1 MLISLSSRNEPS
13 NADFQNYFSDTLIIP
28 AFSYIGLIN
37 ASFSQSNTDQLY
49 NVESPNNTFQLR
61 MSYLDITNDIIVPP
75 KLYTLEELA
84 IKLNALCSNI
94 STVWKIV
101 WQANPGANGNTIDL
115 YFYRSS
121 EYYGK
126 DGAINNPWS
135 INAND
140 TSKQGY
146 ITLGFGSPDDPPPT
160 FTPNL
165 FPTASVIAENDN
177 CDGWTAVN
185 PLQASY
191 IYSFFNTA
199 TYPYPA
205 NLPPLEKMYCEDFT
219 GSSRFTIMSANTP
232 VDYSFLPIA
241 IKTPGS
247 KPIYQPGDGDRYL
260 RVLNGTGTRHRLD
273 MIVNGQAG
281 PYILNQGPG
290 NSYEICIAPNS
301 DVDDLLNYNV
311 LFKTYGQANMTVYSL
326 PLDLTPNSG
335 LAWGTGQQ
343 PHHRAFN
350 VDFNDKINWQLNT
363 VLPNTPAL
371 WNSTNTF
378 KSHYGI
384 YAGTGS
390 SFGQTLFLTSA
401 PGGNVA
407 GPSDWGAAFNSTMP
421 NEGNIMM
428 RRCRYP
434 NQYFNQRIKIL
445 QNRIGATPTDLP
457 NASGIMSLVPTLYS
471 VGFAWTTNDD
481 NSAPANNIQCLFNFL
496 NFNTATNQIVFESQ
510 TADLTTDFLKI
521 GDGVTA
527 FGGFVENTTYMIG
540 VATQGTTSF
549 NIYIADS
556 TDWQTNNDTFKHTF
570 TLAGTSTQPLTYLGG
585 DSDPANV
592 YTPLSFNGVM
602 FDFNVSQVNAG
613 DERVYLQA
621 NPWNA
626 QFGERV
632 AGSLKNGSPTAQTN
646 DWYNISVKGGIYP
659 NPDTDA
665 GCLLPIDYKN
675 VGHLFER
682 NSTTPGGDANPSSY
696 RNIEFGNFNFQPL
709 LQIQAAERALD
720 APASTYDLDAD
731 LVGIHTIEDS
741 NLMDDLG
748 YGVDSLV
755 TIVGSQAIGAPLQPV
770 FPYNGLGNPPVALTP
785 TEEPIFDIGPSNVLN
800 VNIENL
806 SHRTYNGEVH
816 SITKSIM
823 TLPQNI
829 NEIKNGDQII
839 RSYESTTPRFV
850 ALNNSMDINLNQL
863 EVRICD
869 SGNVTEK
876 GLVGPTHLLVE
887 IKTKQEI
894 ADTF

>member
-13 NADFQNYFSDTLIIP
+13 NADFQNYFSDTMIIP

-49 NVESPNNTFQLR
+49 NVVAPNNTFQLR

-84 IKLNALCSNI
+84 IKLNALCSNV

-146 ITLGFGSPDDPPPT
+146 ITLGYGSPDDPPPT

-177 CDGWTAVN
+177 CDGWSAVN
-185 PLQASY
+185 PLQPSY

-219 GSSRFTIMSANTP
+219 GSSRFTIMSADCP

-241 IKTPGS
+241 IKTPGL
-247 KPIYQPGDGDRYL
+247 KPIYEPGDGDRYL

-273 MIVNGQAG
+273 MIVNGRAG
-281 PYILNQGPG
+281 SIPIPNQGPG

-301 DVDDLLNYNV
+301 DVTDLLNYNV

-326 PLDLTPNSG
+326 PLDLTPDPG
-335 LAWGTGQQ
+335 IIWGAGV
-343 PHHRAFN
+343 AVN

-384 YAGTGS
+384 YAGTGE
-390 SFGQTLFLTSA
+390 SFGQTKFLT
-401 PGGNVA
+401 A
-407 GPSDWGAAFNSTMP
+407 GPPVFSIQPSSWGAAFNSTMP
-421 NEGNIMM
+421 NEGNVMM
-428 RRCRYP
+428 KRCPAINNYH
-434 NQYFNQRIKIL
+434 NQRIKIL

-457 NASGIMSLVPTLYS
+457 NASGIMSLTPTLYS
-471 VGFAWTTNDD
+471 LGFAWTTNDD
-481 NSAPANNIQCLFNFL
+481 NSAPANDIQCLFNFL
-496 NFNTATNQIVFESQ
+496 NFNTATNQIEFESQ

-527 FGGFVENTTYMIG
+527 FGGFLENTKYMIG

-549 NIYIADS
+549 NVYIADS
-556 TDWQTNNDTFKHTF
+556 TD
-570 TLAGTSTQPLTYLGG
+570 
-585 DSDPANV
+585 
-592 YTPLSFNGVM
+592 
-602 FDFNVSQVNAG
+602 SQ
-613 DERVYLQA
+613 
-621 NPWNA
+621 
-626 QFGERV
+626 F
-632 AGSLKNGSPTAQTN
+632 
-646 DWYNISVKGGIYP
+646 
-659 NPDTDA
+659 
-665 GCLLPIDYKN
+665 
-675 VGHLFER
+675 
-682 NSTTPGGDANPSSY
+682 
-696 RNIEFGNFNFQPL
+696 
-709 LQIQAAERALD
+709 
-720 APASTYDLDAD
+720 
-731 LVGIHTIEDS
+731 
-741 NLMDDLG
+741 
-748 YGVDSLV
+748 
-755 TIVGSQAIGAPLQPV
+755 
-770 FPYNGLGNPPVALTP
+770 
-785 TEEPIFDIGPSNVLN
+785 
-800 VNIENL
+800 
-806 SHRTYNGEVH
+806 
-816 SITKSIM
+816 
-823 TLPQNI
+823 
-829 NEIKNGDQII
+829 
-839 RSYESTTPRFV
+839 
-850 ALNNSMDINLNQL
+850 
-863 EVRICD
+863 
-869 SGNVTEK
+869 
-876 GLVGPTHLLVE
+876 
-887 IKTKQEI
+887 
-894 ADTF
+894 